1 MSNSL
6 FTEII
11 IELKEKASDIQGK
24 IVYSLN
30 NTSDF
35 MKKFTT
41 EPFNYVVLQSI
52 IFITLLL
59 IIIFRDPFELYAKH
73 SLEVTL
79 GMLFLFFIMFIT
91 FFFIDHRKQFNKSKE
106 LLSDE
111 KGLWKNFIKKFFGM
125 IAFGIAIVGVVLF
138 GLYVIKSVPQITNIT
153 MFIFSVLVIS
163 GIIAIG
169 YILYKRFTDN
179 ARNVPDKNNRLINLI
194 KDIILYIPCILI
206 DFVEFIKKQWNI
218 TTKTEWLILG
228 GEVVVIGLGYLL
240 PIVYQK
246 LVTHDGV
253 ILLKEPKYLSSKYD
267 LGTYQNLNP
276 ADHSGNAFNYTYS
289 ISGWFNIYGMA
300 PNVSASANKF
310 TDIINYSNK
319 PRIQFNVST
328 NTLRIQSELSHHMH
342 EHEHSSTTKHHEIGG
357 GIEVG
362 ANSSKIVDIFETKD
376 IKLQKWNNIVINYD
390 SGFMDVFLNGELVGT
405 KASVSPYMK
414 YDVVSSG
421 ANRGIQGG
429 VCNVVYY
436 DRILSQGEI
445 NITYKLL
452 SELNIPLL

>member
-91 FFFIDHRKQFNKSKE
+91 FFFIGHRNQFKLNGR
-106 LLSDE
+106 LSDD

>member
-11 IELKEKASDIQGK
+11 IELKEKASVIPGK
-24 IVYSLN
+24 IVSSLN

-35 MKKFTT
+35 MKEFTT

-91 FFFIDHRKQFNKSKE
+91 FFFIDHRKQFKSKG
-106 LLSDE
+106 LLSDD

-125 IAFGIAIVGVVLF
+125 IAFGIAIVGIVLF

-153 MFIFSVLVIS
+153 RFIFRVLVIS

-169 YILYKRFTDN
+169 YILYKKFSSSK
-179 ARNVPDKNNRLINLI
+179 VPDKNNRLIKLI

-253 ILLKEPKYLSSKYD
+253 ILLKEPKYLSNKYD

-276 ADHSGNAFNYTYS
+276 ADHSGSAFNYTYS

-300 PNVSASANKF
+300 PNVRASANEF

-342 EHEHSSTTKHHEIGG
+342 KHEHSSTTKHHEIGE

-362 ANSSKIVDIFETKD
+362 ANSSTIVDIFETKD

-390 SGFMDVFLNGELVGT
+390 SCFMDVFLNGELVGT
-405 KASVSPYMK
+405 
-414 YDVVSSG
+414 
-421 ANRGIQGG
+421 
-429 VCNVVYY
+429 
-436 DRILSQGEI
+436 
-445 NITYKLL
+445 
-452 SELNIPLL
+452 

>member
-179 ARNVPDKNNRLINLI
+179 AKNIPNKNNRLIKLI

-362 ANSSKIVDIFETKD
+362 ANSSTIVDIFETKD

>member
-91 FFFIDHRKQFNKSKE
+91 FFFIGHRNQFKLNGR
-106 LLSDE
+106 LSDD

-179 ARNVPDKNNRLINLI
+179 AKNIPNKNNRLIKLI

>member
-1 MSNSL
+1 MSNNL
-6 FTEII
+6 FTDII
-11 IELKEKASDIQGK
+11 IELKGKAAAIPDK
-24 IVYSLN
+24 ITKTLN
-30 NTSDF
+30 NTSQF
-35 MKKFTT
+35 LKRFTT

-52 IFITLLL
+52 IFITLVL
-59 IIIFRDPFELYAKH
+59 IIIFRDPFGLYAKY
-73 SLEVTL
+73 SMEVTI

-91 FFFIDHRKQFNKSKE
+91 FFFVDHRKQFK
-106 LLSDE
+106 LVDE
-111 KGLWKNFIKKFFGM
+111 KGLWKNFIKKFLGM
-125 IAFGIAIVGVVLF
+125 VAFAMAIVGIVLI
-138 GLYVIKSVPQITNIT
+138 GLYIIKRVPQITNIT
-153 MFIFSVLVIS
+153 AFIFRILVVS
-163 GIIAIG
+163 GIVAIG
-169 YILYKRFTDN
+169 YILYKRFSKSTI
-179 ARNVPDKNNRLINLI
+179 PDKNNRLLKLI

-206 DFVEFIKKQWNI
+206 DFTEFIKKQLNI

-228 GEVVVIGLGYLL
+228 GEVVVIGLAYIL

-253 ILLKEPKYLSSKYD
+253 ILLKEPKYLNSKYE
-267 LGTYQNLNP
+267 LGMYQNLNP
-276 ADHSGNAFNYTYS
+276 ADHSGDAFSYSYS

-300 PNVSASANKF
+300 PNVRPSANEF
-310 TDIINYSNK
+310 TDIINYANK

-342 EHEHSSTTKHHEIGG
+342 PHSHSSVDEHHDAEKGLDVGG
-357 GIEVG
+357 
-362 ANSSKIVDIFETKD
+362 NSSKIVDIFETKD

-405 KASVSPYMK
+405 KGGVSPYIK

-421 ANRGIQGG
+421 DNRGIQGG
-429 VCNVVYY
+429 ICNVVYY

-445 NITYKLL
+445 NITYNLL

>member
-6 FTEII
+6 FTDII
-11 IELKEKASDIQGK
+11 IELKEKASLIPGK
-24 IVYSLN
+24 IVYTLN

-91 FFFIDHRKQFNKSKE
+91 FFFIDNRKQFKSKG
-106 LLSDE
+106 LLSDD

-125 IAFGIAIVGVVLF
+125 IAFAIAIVGVVLF

-153 MFIFSVLVIS
+153 RFIFRVLVIS

-179 ARNVPDKNNRLINLI
+179 AKDIPNKNNRLIKLI

-253 ILLKEPKYLSSKYD
+253 ILLKEPKYLSNKYD

-276 ADHSGNAFNYTYS
+276 ADHSGNAFNYAYS

-300 PNVSASANKF
+300 PNVRASANEY

-319 PRIQFNVST
+319 PRIQFNMST
-328 NTLRIQSELSHHMH
+328 NTLRVQSELSHHMH
-342 EHEHSSTTKHHEIGG
+342 DHGHSSETKHHKTGLND
-357 GIEVG
+357 EVG
-362 ANSSKIVDIFETKD
+362 RNSSKIVDIFVTKD

-390 SGFMDVFLNGELVGT
+390 SGFMDVFLNGELVGSKGT
-405 KASVSPYMK
+405 VSPYMK

-421 ANRGIQGG
+421 ENRGIQGG

>member
-91 FFFIDHRKQFNKSKE
+91 FFFIGHRNQFKLNGR
-106 LLSDE
+106 LSDD

-328 NTLRIQSELSHHMH
+328 NTLRIQSELSHHIH

>member
-1 MSNSL
+1 MSNRL

-91 FFFIDHRKQFNKSKE
+91 FFFIDHRNQFKLNGY
-106 LLSDE
+106 LSDD

>member
-11 IELKEKASDIQGK
+11 IEFKKKASVIPGK

-91 FFFIDHRKQFNKSKE
+91 FFFIGHRNQFKLNGR
-106 LLSDE
+106 LSDD

-328 NTLRIQSELSHHMH
+328 NTLRIQSELSHHIH

-362 ANSSKIVDIFETKD
+362 ANSSTIVDIFETKD

>member
-1 MSNSL
+1 MVA
-6 FTEII
+6 F
-11 IELKEKASDIQGK
+11 AAAMVG
-24 IVYSLN
+24 IV
-30 NTSDF
+30 
-35 MKKFTT
+35 
-41 EPFNYVVLQSI
+41 
-52 IFITLLL
+52 LL
-59 IIIFRDPFELYAKH
+59 
-73 SLEVTL
+73 
-79 GMLFLFFIMFIT
+79 
-91 FFFIDHRKQFNKSKE
+91 
-106 LLSDE
+106 
-111 KGLWKNFIKKFFGM
+111 
-125 IAFGIAIVGVVLF
+125 
-138 GLYVIKSVPQITNIT
+138 GLYIIKRVPQITNIT
-153 MFIFSVLVIS
+153 AFIFRVLVVS
-163 GIIAIG
+163 GVVAIG
-169 YILYKRFTDN
+169 YILYKRFSKSEAPN
-179 ARNVPDKNNRLINLI
+179 KNNRLLKLI
-194 KDIILYIPCILI
+194 KDIILFIPCILI
-206 DFVEFIKKQWNI
+206 DFVEFIKKQWSI

-228 GEVVVIGLGYLL
+228 GEVVIIGLAYIL

-253 ILLKEPKYLSSKYD
+253 ILLKEPKYLSSKYE
-267 LGTYQNLNP
+267 LGTYQNLNA
-276 ADHSGNAFNYTYS
+276 ADHSGDAFSYSYS

-300 PNVSASANKF
+300 PNVRASANEF

-342 EHEHSSTTKHHEIGG
+342 PHSHSSVDEHHERGE

-405 KASVSPYMK
+405 KGTVSPYMK

-429 VCNVVYY
+429 ICNVVYY
-436 DRILSQGEI
+436 DRILTQGEI

>member
-91 FFFIDHRKQFNKSKE
+91 FFFIGHRNQFKLNGR
-106 LLSDE
+106 LSDD

-253 ILLKEPKYLSSKYD
+253 ILLKEPKYLSNKYD
-267 LGTYQNLNP
+267 LGTYQNINP

>member
-11 IELKEKASDIQGK
+11 IELKEKASVIPGK
-24 IVYSLN
+24 IVSSLN

-91 FFFIDHRKQFNKSKE
+91 FFFIGHRNQFKLNGR
-106 LLSDE
+106 LSDD

-153 MFIFSVLVIS
+153 RFIFRVLVIS

-169 YILYKRFTDN
+169 YILYKKFSSSK
-179 ARNVPDKNNRLINLI
+179 VPDKNNRLIKLI

-253 ILLKEPKYLSSKYD
+253 ILLKEPKYLSNKYD

-276 ADHSGNAFNYTYS
+276 ADHSGSAFNYTYS

-300 PNVSASANKF
+300 PNVRASANEF

-342 EHEHSSTTKHHEIGG
+342 DHEHSSTTKHHEIGG

>member
-11 IELKEKASDIQGK
+11 IELKEKASVIPGK
-24 IVYSLN
+24 IVSSLN

-35 MKKFTT
+35 LKKFTT

-79 GMLFLFFIMFIT
+79 SMLFLFFIMFIT
-91 FFFIDHRKQFNKSKE
+91 FFFVDHRKQFKSKG

-153 MFIFSVLVIS
+153 RFIFRVLVIS

-169 YILYKRFTDN
+169 YILYKKFTDK
-179 ARNVPDKNNRLINLI
+179 ARNVPDKNNRLIKLI

-228 GEVVVIGLGYLL
+228 GEVVIIGLGYLL

-253 ILLKEPKYLSSKYD
+253 ILLKEPKYLSNKYD

-300 PNVSASANKF
+300 PNVRASANEF

-342 EHEHSSTTKHHEIGG
+342 EHEHFSTTKHHEIREGVD
-357 GIEVG
+357 VG

-405 KASVSPYMK
+405 KSSVSPYMK

>member
-91 FFFIDHRKQFNKSKE
+91 FFFIGHRNQFKLNGR
-106 LLSDE
+106 LSDD

-328 NTLRIQSELSHHMH
+328 NTLRIQSELSHHIH

-362 ANSSKIVDIFETKD
+362 ANSSTIVDIFETKD

>member
-11 IELKEKASDIQGK
+11 LELKEKASVIPGK
-24 IVYSLN
+24 IANSLN

-35 MKKFTT
+35 LKKFTT

-52 IFITLLL
+52 IFITLVL
-59 IIIFRDPFELYAKH
+59 IIIFRDPFELYAKY
-73 SLEVTL
+73 SLEVTM
-79 GMLFLFFIMFIT
+79 GMLFIFFIMFIT
-91 FFFIDHRKQFNKSKE
+91 FFFVDHRKQFK
-106 LLSDE
+106 LGDE

-125 IAFGIAIVGVVLF
+125 VAFAAAMVGIVLL
-138 GLYVIKSVPQITNIT
+138 GLYIIKRVPQITNIT
-153 MFIFSVLVIS
+153 TFIFRVLVVS
-163 GIIAIG
+163 GVVAIG
-169 YILYKRFTDN
+169 YILYKRFSKSDI
-179 ARNVPDKNNRLINLI
+179 PDKNNRLLKLI

-206 DFVEFIKKQWNI
+206 DFVEYIKKQWSI

-228 GEVVVIGLGYLL
+228 GEVVIIGLAYIL

-253 ILLKEPKYLSSKYD
+253 ILLKEPKYLSSKYE
-267 LGTYQNLNP
+267 LGTYQNLNA
-276 ADHSGNAFNYTYS
+276 ADHSGDAFSYSYS

-300 PNVSASANKF
+300 PNVRASANEF

-342 EHEHSSTTKHHEIGG
+342 PHSHSSVDEHHERGE
-357 GIEVG
+357 GIDVG
-362 ANSSKIVDIFETKD
+362 ANSSKLVDIFETKD

-405 KASVSPYMK
+405 KGTVSPYMK

-429 VCNVVYY
+429 ICNVVYY

>member
-91 FFFIDHRKQFNKSKE
+91 FFFIGHRNQFKLNGR
-106 LLSDE
+106 LSDD

-300 PNVSASANKF
+300 PNVRASANEF